1 MMPAAKNH
9 YSSDGLVLVGASV
22 SNGRIVAEIPIEEL
36 RRILAEGNVVI
47 LKGVFAP
54 DRMLELRN
62 AVRRWWREIPEYPHG
77 KSPTTTP
84 DVNYHRI
91 DRGNYQST
99 LPHIF
104 HQAGFNNLS
113 ILEDYVSGAARETG
127 ELMRELQNT
136 VAETDFDFA
145 VTGLR
150 IKVLHYP
157 SGGGFLTEHAHPRL
171 PQGVGLITSLSRLDV
186 DVKTG
191 GTTFRTPFGLVD
203 THDTHDIGDVIIFR
217 YDLPHAVTLVDEG
230 NELDWNSDAGKWSFV
245 LDLRETHAQ
254 SQAHASQ

>member
-1 MMPAAKNH
+1 MMTPATNQH
-9 YSSDGLVLVGASV
+9 PSEGLVLVGASV
-22 SNGRIVAEIPIEEL
+22 RNGKIVADIPNEELKRIVS
-36 RRILAEGNVVI
+36 EGRVVI

-54 DRMLELRN
+54 DRMLELRK
-62 AVRRWWREIPEYPHG
+62 AVQRWWRETPEYPHG

-84 DVNYHRI
+84 EVNYHRI
-91 DRGNYQST
+91 DRGNYQSA
-99 LPHIF
+99 LQHIF
-104 HQAGFNNLS
+104 HQAGFNNLNT
-113 ILEDYVSGAARETG
+113 LEDYVSVAARETG
-127 ELMRELQNT
+127 ELMRELQNA
-136 VAETDFDFA
+136 VAGTDFDFT

-157 SGGGFLTEHAHPRL
+157 SGAGFLTEHAHPLR
-171 PQGVGLITSLSRLDV
+171 PQGVGLITSLSRIDV

-230 NELDWNSDAGKWSFV
+230 NNLDWNSDAGKWSFV
-245 LDLRETHAQ
+245 LDLRETHAR
-254 SQAHASQ
+254 SQAHM

>member
-1 MMPAAKNH
+1 MLAAKNH
-9 YSSDGLVLVGASV
+9 YSANGLVLVGASV
-22 SNGRIVAEIPIEEL
+22 SNGKIVAEVPNEEIK
-36 RRILAEGNVVI
+36 RIVSEGRVVI

-54 DRMLELRN
+54 DRMLELRS
-62 AVRRWWREIPEYPHG
+62 AVQRWWTETPEYPHG
-77 KSPTTTP
+77 ASPTTTP
-84 DVNYHRI
+84 ELNYHRI
-91 DRGNYQST
+91 DRGNYQSA
-99 LPHIF
+99 LPHVF
-104 HQAGFNNLS
+104 HQAGLNSLNN
-113 ILEDYVSGAARETG
+113 LEDYVGVPAREVG
-127 ELMRELQNT
+127 ELMRELQNA
-136 VAETDFDFA
+136 VAGTDFDFA
-145 VTGLR
+145 LTGLR

-171 PQGVGLITSLSRLDV
+171 PQHIGLITSLSRINV
-186 DVKTG
+186 DLKTG

-254 SQAHASQ
+254 SQVHR